1 VIRQGS
7 VRRTRRQS
15 QEHEAEGALRE
26 QDAALM
32 ARAASGEAGA
42 FAELYDRHAPTLL
55 ATAVRMLGEREA
67 SDLLHDVFLEAWSH
81 VSDYNASRG
90 SVRTWLLVRLRSRA
104 LDRLGG
110 VAWSRTESLDACTE
124 RSALPDASAAQHPS
138 VDGIA
143 VRAALERLGVDV
155 REALELSYFGGLT
168 MREIAERS
176 GVPLGTVKSR
186 IARGLAALSSLLDVE
201 EEPKDGA

>member
-1 VIRQGS
+1 MSRRS

-15 QEHEAEGALRE
+15 QEHEAADARRE
-26 QDAALM
+26 HDAELM
-32 ARAASGEAGA
+32 ARAASGEASA
-42 FAELYDRHAPTLL
+42 FAELYDRHAPTLF
-55 ATAVRMLGEREA
+55 ATALRMLGEREA

-81 VSDYNASRG
+81 VSDYSASRG

-110 VAWSRTESLDACTE
+110 IERSRMESLDAHHEE
-124 RSALPDASAAQHPS
+124 RALPGAGVAQHPS

-143 VRAALERLGVDV
+143 VRAALERLGADV
-155 REALELSYFGGLT
+155 REALELAYFGGLT
-168 MREIAERS
+168 MREIADRS

-186 IARGLAALSSLLDVE
+186 IARGLAALSSLLDVA
-201 EEPKDGA
+201 EEPEDGS